1 MTIIEICCCEEFC
14 LCKLSNFCELN
25 AKGHVIDYLA
35 VIHERRQ
42 KVEIIIGTLENI
54 DMVKN

>member
-1 MTIIEICCCEEFC
+1 M
-14 LCKLSNFCELN
+14 
-25 AKGHVIDYLA
+25 IDYLA